1 MTRRTRGVTLVELLL
16 GLTVLAILASS
27 VIWTASR
34 LADRARVESAAGQL
48 LDAYRRTQSVARA
61 WGRPAELI
69 VTADSLVIRA
79 VGHSESTEVWRAP
92 GPRAAGVGVAPAS
105 QVTSFLPIGLAQGV
119 ANVTHVLSR
128 GAAQR
133 RVVVSRLGR
142 VRVT

>member
-1 MTRRTRGVTLVELLL
+1 MSRRTLGVTLVELLIAL
-16 GLTVLAILASS
+16 GVLAILTSA
-27 VIWTASR
+27 VVWTASR

-61 WGRPAELI
+61 WGRPAELV

-79 VGHSESTEVWRAP
+79 VWHSESTEVWRGP
-92 GPRAAGVGVAPAS
+92 GPGAAGVGVTPAAH
-105 QVTSFLPIGLAQGV
+105 VTSFLPSGLAQGI